1 MTEILRYL
9 ILLEAIGL
17 AGVPLA
23 ARALGR
29 LPGAGWGLARV
40 LAWLL
45 LAWLVW
51 IAGSIGIPNGWGLAN
66 APEIARYWLLAS
78 RRSSWA

>member
-1 MTEILRYL
+1 MTQVLRFLIFFEIT
-9 ILLEAIGL
+9 GL

-29 LPGAGWGLARV
+29 LPGAGIGFARV
-40 LAWLL
+40 LAWLV

-51 IAGSIGIPNGWGLAN
+51 MLGSIGLPNGTALAV
-66 APEIARYWLLAS
+66 ACAL
-78 RRSSWA
+78 